1 MAWNALLSATL
12 DTLSFM
18 SLLETHAAPKAAP
31 PRMLIVSASIGG
43 GHVAAARALGE
54 AARTRGL
61 EPEHIDLL
69 SYTAP
74 GFRRLYRQTYF
85 DLVRTAPDF
94 IDWLGKRLDRRPQEE
109 RTRQE
114 RVMARLT
121 QLLSRNLV
129 WQVRQRAPELIVHTH
144 FLPPAVVRAERYDIP
159 EAVVVTDYAAHNL
172 WLQPGIRRYFVATG
186 EVAAHLQAVG
196 IEDSRV
202 RVSGIPISPRFKTL
216 LPKAAARAALELA
229 PERDVLLLIASG
241 LEATTLKSLLG
252 YLRELKW
259 PLTVVVVCG
268 RSDELVA
275 VAERALLGYTGLM
288 SFSVHGFIDDVPQYM
303 AAADLL
309 VGKPG
314 GLTTSEALAAG
325 LPFAVV
331 SPYPLQEEANANFL
345 LEHGVGFRLEPLTV
359 TPYKLRNFFA
369 DDARRVVMRR
379 AALARAQPGAAE
391 YIIGSLLREPLR

>member
-1 MAWNALLSATL
+1 
-12 DTLSFM
+12 
-18 SLLETHAAPKAAP
+18 
-31 PRMLIVSASIGG
+31 MLIVSASIGG

-54 AARTRGL
+54 AARARGL
-61 EPEHIDLL
+61 EPQHIDLL

-94 IDWLGKRLDRRPQEE
+94 VDWLGKRLDRRPQEQ

-129 WQVRQRAPELIVHTH
+129 WQVRQRAPEVVVHTH

-172 WLQPGIRRYFVATG
+172 WLQPGIGRYFVATG
-186 EVAAHLQAVG
+186 EVAAHLHAVG
-196 IEDSRV
+196 IESGRV
-202 RVSGIPISPRFKTL
+202 QVSGIPVSPRFKTL
-216 LPKAAARAALELA
+216 TAKPAARTALGLA

-241 LEATTLKSLLG
+241 LEPTILKSLLG
-252 YLRELKW
+252 YLRELRW
-259 PLTVVVVCG
+259 PLTVQVVCG
-268 RSDELVA
+268 RSSELIA
-275 VAERALLGYTGLM
+275 VAERALLGYTGLL
-288 SFSVHGFIDDVPQYM
+288 SFYVCGFTDEVPHYM
-303 AAADLL
+303 AAADLI

-325 LPFAVV
+325 LPFGVV

-369 DDARRVVMRR
+369 DDARRARMQR
-379 AALARAQPGAAE
+379 AAHALAQPDAAE
-391 YIIGSLLREPLR
+391 RIIESLLNEPLR

>member
-1 MAWNALLSATL
+1 MISETRTAL
-12 DTLSFM
+12 
-18 SLLETHAAPKAAP
+18 KAAP

-43 GHVAAARALGE
+43 GHVAAAHALSE
-54 AARTRGL
+54 AALSQGL

-69 SYTAP
+69 AYTAP

-94 IDWLGKRLDRRPQEE
+94 VDWLGKRLDRRPQEE

-121 QLLSRNLV
+121 QLLSRNLT
-129 WQVRQRAPELIVHTH
+129 WQVRQRAPEMLVHTH
-144 FLPPAVVRAERYDIP
+144 FLPPAVVRAGRYDIP

-172 WLQPGIRRYFVATG
+172 WLQPGIKRYFVATG

-196 IEDSRV
+196 IDDSRV
-202 RVSGIPISPRFKTL
+202 RVSGIPISPRFGTL
-216 LPKAAARAALELA
+216 PTKAEARAALGLA
-229 PERDVLLLIASG
+229 PDRDVLLLIASG
-241 LEATTLKSLLG
+241 LEPTTLTSLLT
-252 YLRELKW
+252 YLRELRW
-259 PLTVVVVCG
+259 PLSVRVICG
-268 RSDELVA
+268 RSAELIA
-275 VAERALLGYTGLM
+275 VAERALLGYTGLLT
-288 SFSVHGFIDDVPQYM
+288 FSVEGFSGDVPLLM

-325 LPFAVV
+325 LPVAVV

-345 LEHGVGFRLEPLTV
+345 LEHGAGLRLEPLTV

-369 DDARRVVMRR
+369 DDARRKAMRR
-379 AALARAQPGAAE
+379 AALGLAQPGAAE
-391 YIIGSLLREPLR
+391 QIVGSLLAEPLR

>member
-1 MAWNALLSATL
+1 MTR
-12 DTLSFM
+12 
-18 SLLETHAAPKAAP
+18 AAP

-54 AARTRGL
+54 AAHAEGL
-61 EPEHIDLL
+61 EPQHIDLL

-94 IDWLGKRLDRRPQEE
+94 VDWLGKRLDRRPQEQ

-121 QLLSRNLV
+121 QLLSRSLV
-129 WQVRQRAPELIVHTH
+129 WQVRQRAPEVIVHTH
-144 FLPPAVVRAERYDIP
+144 FLPAAIVRAERYDIP

-172 WLQPGIRRYFVATG
+172 WLQPGIKRYFVATH

-196 IEDSRV
+196 VGVDRV
-202 RVSGIPISPRFKTL
+202 CVSGIPISPRFGALETR
-216 LPKAAARAALELA
+216 AAAREALGLA
-229 PERDVLLLIASG
+229 PERDVLLLMASG
-241 LEATTLKSLLG
+241 LDPLTFRSLLAWTKE
-252 YLRELKW
+252 LRW
-259 PLTVVVVCG
+259 PLTVLVICG
-268 RSDELVA
+268 RSHDLVG
-275 VAERALLGYTGLM
+275 VAERELLGYSGLI
-288 SFSVHGFIDDVPQYM
+288 SFMVLGFTEDIPRYM

-345 LEHGVGFRLEPLTV
+345 LESGVGFRLEPLTV
-359 TPYKLRNFFA
+359 TPYKLRRFFE
-369 DDARRVVMRR
+369 DQPRRAGMRR
-379 AALARAQPGAAE
+379 AALALAQPTAAARV
-391 YIIGSLLREPLR
+391 IRSLLDEPLR

>member
-1 MAWNALLSATL
+1 MTRTTASRL
-12 DTLSFM
+12 
-18 SLLETHAAPKAAP
+18 
-31 PRMLIVSASIGG
+31 LIVSASIGG
-43 GHVAAARALGE
+43 GHVAAARALSE
-54 AARTRGL
+54 AAHDEGL
-61 EPEHIDLL
+61 EPQHIDLL

-94 IDWLGKRLDRRPQEE
+94 VDWLGKRLDRRPQEQ

-121 QLLSRNLV
+121 QLLSRSLV

-144 FLPPAVVRAERYDIP
+144 FLPAAIVRAERYDIP

-172 WLQPGIRRYFVATG
+172 WLQPGIKRYFVATH

-196 IEDSRV
+196 VGEDRV
-202 RVSGIPISPRFKTL
+202 RVSGIPISPRFGAL
-216 LPKAAARAALELA
+216 ESKAAARAALGLA
-229 PERDVLLLIASG
+229 PERDVLLLMASG
-241 LEATTLKSLLG
+241 LDPLTFKTLLLALTH
-252 YLRELKW
+252 LRW
-259 PLTVVVVCG
+259 PLTVLVICG
-268 RSDELVA
+268 RSRDLVA
-275 VAERALLGYTGLM
+275 VAERELLGYSGLL
-288 SFSVHGFIDDVPQYM
+288 SFTVLGFSEDIPRYM

-309 VGKPG
+309 LGKPG

-345 LEHGVGFRLEPLTV
+345 LESGVGFRLEPLTV
-359 TPYKLRNFFA
+359 TAYKLRRYFE
-369 DDARRVVMRR
+369 DGEKRVQMSRT
-379 AALARAQPGAAE
+379 AQALAQPGAAQRV
-391 YIIGSLLREPLR
+391 IRSLLDEPLR

>member
-1 MAWNALLSATL
+1 
-12 DTLSFM
+12 
-18 SLLETHAAPKAAP
+18 
-31 PRMLIVSASIGG
+31 MLIVSASIGG
-43 GHVAAARALGE
+43 GHVAAARALSE
-54 AARTRGL
+54 AAHNAGL
-61 EPEHIDLL
+61 EPQHIDLL

-94 IDWLGKRLDRRPQEE
+94 VDWLGKRLDRRPQEQ

-129 WQVRQRAPELIVHTH
+129 WQVRQRAPEVIVHTH
-144 FLPPAVVRAERYDIP
+144 FLPAAIVRAERYDIP

-172 WLQPGIRRYFVATG
+172 WLQPGIKRYFVATH

-196 IEDSRV
+196 VGGDRV
-202 RVSGIPISPRFKTL
+202 CVSGIPISPRFGAL
-216 LPKAAARAALELA
+216 EPKAVARAALGLA
-229 PERDVLLLIASG
+229 PERDVLLLMASG
-241 LEATTLKSLLG
+241 LDPLTFRSLLAWTKKLRWLLTVLVICGRSQELVGVAERELLG
-252 YLRELKW
+252 YSGLL
-259 PLTVVVVCG
+259 
-268 RSDELVA
+268 SFLV
-275 VAERALLGYTGLM
+275 L
-288 SFSVHGFIDDVPQYM
+288 GFIEDIPRYM

-331 SPYPLQEEANANFL
+331 NPYPLQEEANANFL
-345 LEHGVGFRLEPLTV
+345 LESGVGLRLEPLTV
-359 TPYKLRNFFA
+359 TPYKLRRFFE
-369 DDARRVVMRR
+369 DAPRRERMRR
-379 AALARAQPGAAE
+379 AAHALARPGAARE
-391 YIIGSLLREPLR
+391 VIASLLEAPLR

>member
-1 MAWNALLSATL
+1 MARCFLLIAAL
-12 DTLSFM
+12 DTLILM
-18 SLLETHAAPKAAP
+18 SLLETHAALKDAP

-54 AARTRGL
+54 AAWKKGL

-74 GFRRLYRQTYF
+74 GFRRLYRKTYF

-94 IDWLGKRLDRRPQEE
+94 VDWLGKRLDRRPQEQ

-172 WLQPGIRRYFVATG
+172 WLQPGIKRYFVATG
-186 EVAAHLQAVG
+186 EVAAHLHAVG
-196 IEDSRV
+196 IDDDRV
-202 RVSGIPISPRFKTL
+202 RVSGIPISPRFKA
-216 LPKAAARAALELA
+216 LPDKAAARAALELA

-241 LEATTLKSLLG
+241 LEPATLKNLLT

-259 PLTVVVVCG
+259 PLTVVIVCG

-288 SFSVHGFIDDVPQYM
+288 SFSVHGFVNNVPQYM
-303 AAADLL
+303 SAADLL

-359 TPYKLRNFFA
+359 TPYKLRTFFA
-369 DDARRVVMRR
+369 DDAKREHMHSAALTLAQPR
-379 AALARAQPGAAE
+379 AAE
-391 YIIGSLLREPLR
+391 HIIGSLLAEPLR

>member
-1 MAWNALLSATL
+1 
-12 DTLSFM
+12 
-18 SLLETHAAPKAAP
+18 
-31 PRMLIVSASIGG
+31 MLIVSASIGG

-54 AARTRGL
+54 AARERGL

-94 IDWLGKRLDRRPQEE
+94 VDWLGKRLDRRPQEE

-172 WLQPGIRRYFVATG
+172 WLQPGIGRYFVATG

-196 IEDSRV
+196 IGGDRI
-202 RVSGIPISPRFKTL
+202 RVSGIPVSPRFKTL
-216 LPKAAARAALELA
+216 PSKADARAALGLA
-229 PERDVLLLIASG
+229 PERDVLLLVASG
-241 LEATTLKSLLG
+241 LEAAVLKSLLT

-259 PLTVVVVCG
+259 PLTINVVCG
-268 RSDELVA
+268 RSSELVA
-275 VAERALLGYTGLM
+275 VAERALLGYTGLLN
-288 SFSVHGFIDDVPQYM
+288 FSVHGFTDEMPQYM
-303 AAADLL
+303 SAADLL

-314 GLTTSEALAAG
+314 GLTSSEALAAG
-325 LPFAVV
+325 LPVAVV

-359 TPYKLRNFFA
+359 TAYKLRSFFA
-369 DDARRVVMRR
+369 DDVRREAMRR
-379 AALARAQPGAAE
+379 AALALAQPAAAE
-391 YIIGSLLREPLR
+391 HIVGSLLSEPLR

>member
-1 MAWNALLSATL
+1 
-12 DTLSFM
+12 
-18 SLLETHAAPKAAP
+18 
-31 PRMLIVSASIGG
+31 MLIVSASIGG
-43 GHVAAARALGE
+43 GHVAAARALSE
-54 AARTRGL
+54 AARAQGL

-94 IDWLGKRLDRRPQEE
+94 VDWLGKRLDRRPQEQ

-129 WQVRQRAPELIVHTH
+129 WQVRQRAPEMVVHTH

-172 WLQPGIRRYFVATG
+172 WLQPGIGRYFVATG

-196 IEDSRV
+196 VGDDRV
-202 RVSGIPISPRFKTL
+202 HVSGIPISLRFGTL
-216 LPKAAARAALELA
+216 PTKAEARAALGLA
-229 PERDVLLLIASG
+229 PDRDVLLLIASG
-241 LEATTLKSLLG
+241 LEPTTLKSLLG
-252 YLRELKW
+252 YLKEFRW
-259 PLTVVVVCG
+259 PLTVRVICG
-268 RSDELVA
+268 RSAELIA
-275 VAERALLGYTGLM
+275 VAERALLGYTGLL
-288 SFSVHGFIDDVPQYM
+288 SFSAEGFSDDVPLLM
-303 AAADLL
+303 AAADLM

-345 LEHGVGFRLEPLTV
+345 LEHGAGFRLEPLTV

-369 DDARRVVMRR
+369 DDARRAQMRR
-379 AALARAQPGAAE
+379 AALRLAQPGAAAQ
-391 YIIGSLLREPLR
+391 IVGSLLSEPLR